1 MGALCS
7 KTQPRGARR
16 APAQLGNRQHR
27 LSQPEGGRLCSTNAG
42 SSSLAAERRFWTHL
56 DQSRT
61 GIPSGAGAFMTLLLS
76 GVTYTLQFLMAPKSG
91 LWTRGRSL
99 RTDRDTKKKPCPQN
113 IISVTAAPLTRAFLA
128 RFSDLK
134 DTLGKISSYDKVI
147 LSLLCCSCYTS
158 P

>member
-7 KTQPRGARR
+7 KTAPWCAQSPCTTQERATPAIQP
-16 APAQLGNRQHR
+16 Q
-27 LSQPEGGRLCSTNAG
+27 GGRLCSTNAG
-42 SSSLAAERRFWTHL
+42 SSSLAAERRFWTRL

-76 GVTYTLQFLMAPKSG
+76 GVTCTLQFLMALKSG

-99 RTDRDTKKKPCPQN
+99 QTDRDTKKKPCPQN